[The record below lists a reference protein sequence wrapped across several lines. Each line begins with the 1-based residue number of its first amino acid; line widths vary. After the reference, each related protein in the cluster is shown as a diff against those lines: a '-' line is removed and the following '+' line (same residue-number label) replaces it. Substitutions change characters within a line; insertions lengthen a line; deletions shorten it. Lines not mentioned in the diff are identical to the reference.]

1 MTSINNNIP
10 ANILSTTIN
19 TRAHI
24 TTTHAIRT
32 MDIGYS
38 VSQHCCCQLPDP
50 TCLPRRRLSNRDAAR
65 VSGRKYSPLQ
75 LRWSTV
81 DCSRRTWH

>member
-38 VSQHCCCQLPDP
+38 VSQHSP
-50 TCLPRRRLSNRDAAR
+50 SDAR
-65 VSGRKYSPLQ
+65 
-75 LRWSTV
+75 
-81 DCSRRTWH
+81 SRRYGYHLNPMRRAQ

>member
-38 VSQHCCCQLPDP
+38 VSQQL
-50 TCLPRRRLSNRDAAR
+50 SHNAR
-65 VSGRKYSPLQ
+65 IYGRPFSLGIWDI
-75 LRWSTV
+75 L
-81 DCSRRTWH
+81 